1 MYKIAAIHYSYY
13 PQDPRPR
20 REAEALVENG
30 MSVDVICLQDKNQP
44 AHETIAGV
52 EVHRIPM
59 SKNRSSKFRYIMQYI
74 SFIWRSS
81 LKLLVLYSK
90 KHHNVIHVHNMP
102 DILVFTAL
110 LPKVCGCKVVLDLHD
125 PMPELFITKYYSK
138 KNGLLYKILVMLEKL
153 SIKFADLIVTPNI
166 SFRNLFITRGCPAE
180 KIFIIMN
187 SPQEQI
193 FNPDGCAVVK
203 TAKNKHK
210 GLIIMFHGGIYER
223 NGLDTAVEAIASI
236 QREIPNIIFKVY
248 GEGDYINEFK
258 DIVNKYRMNSVIKY
272 YGPVPLEKIAEEIK
286 KIDVG
291 IIPNRKSPFTEIN
304 MPVRIFEY
312 LSLNKPVI
320 VPRTQGILDYFGD
333 DSIIFFEPG
342 DANSMTDAIVKVY
355 RNPDK
360 TAEIAR
366 KGNEIYRK
374 NSWIKQ
380 KELFVELIVGLS
392 K

>member
-1 MYKIAAIHYSYY
+1 MFKVAAIHYSYY

-20 REAEALVENG
+20 REAEALVESG
-30 MSVDVICLQDKNQP
+30 MSVDVICLQDKDQP
-44 AHETIAGV
+44 ANETIAGV

-59 SKNRSSKFRYIMQYI
+59 SKNRSSKLRYVMQYM

-90 KHHNVIHVHNMP
+90 KRHNIIHVHNMP

-110 LPKVCGCKVVLDLHD
+110 FPKVCGCKVVLDLHD
-125 PMPELFITKYYSK
+125 PMPELFITKYYAK
-138 KNGLLYKILVMLEKL
+138 NNGLLYKTLVLLEKL
-153 SIKFADLIVTPNI
+153 SVKFADLVVTPNI

-193 FNPDGCAVVK
+193 FNAGEGTVIEAR
-203 TAKNKHK
+203 K
-210 GLIIMFHGGIYER
+210 GKRSELIMMFHGGIYER

-236 QREIPNIIFKVY
+236 QSEIPNIIFNVY
-248 GEGDYINEFK
+248 GEGDYIAEFT
-258 DIVNKYRMNSVIKY
+258 DIVNKYGMNSVIKY
-272 YGPVPLEKIAEEIK
+272 YGSVPLEKIAEEIK

-291 IIPNRKSPFTEIN
+291 IIPNRKSPFTDLN

-342 DANSMTDAIVKVY
+342 NAKSMTDAIVEVY

-360 TAEIAR
+360 TAEITR
-366 KGNEIYRK
+366 RGTEVYLK

-380 KELFVELIVGLS
+380 KELFVELIVGLGR
-392 K
+392 